1 MNESPSSQTATKQK
15 RVMLI
20 EDDEFLWRA
29 YKDGL
34 TRAGLGLSV
43 VTDGG
48 EAVDKVREVMPDL
61 ILLDLILPG
70 KDGFEILSELMKDA
84 DLKGIPVLVLS
95 NLGQSQDI
103 KRALD
108 LGAVDYLV
116 KTNTSMREVLAK
128 VKVCL
133 GSS

>member
-1 MNESPSSQTATKQK
+1 MNEGPSSQTATKQK

>member
-1 MNESPSSQTATKQK
+1 
-15 RVMLI
+15 MLI